1 MTQSPNNSTSL
12 TSNTSLSSCS
22 QMSNNQEDVNNKGIN
37 IIYSHTPSCNSQEV
51 SSNDNKTNIKTKG
64 MVRSYGADGSL
75 LHGSGK
81 NVFVFNIKTKPCN
94 YR

>member
-1 MTQSPNNSTSL
+1 MAQSPNNSTS
-12 TSNTSLSSCS
+12 TISLSSCS
-22 QMSNNQEDVNNKGIN
+22 QISNNQEDVNNKGIN
-37 IIYSHTPSCNSQEV
+37 IIYSHTPSSNSLEL
-51 SSNDNKTNIKTKG
+51 SSNDNKTNTKTKG

-81 NVFVFNIKTKPCN
+81 KVYVFNIERELCN